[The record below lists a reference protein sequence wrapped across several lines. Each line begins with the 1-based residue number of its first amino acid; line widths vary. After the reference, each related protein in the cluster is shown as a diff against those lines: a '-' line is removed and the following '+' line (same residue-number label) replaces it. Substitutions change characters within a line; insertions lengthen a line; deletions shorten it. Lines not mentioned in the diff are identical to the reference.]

1 MFDFGFCFFFCKL
14 VFSNSV
20 TLKAILTMLVLPLL
34 YRWDVANNGKIAS
47 TEFTSDMQCLSCAYF
62 DGDVCIKA

>member
-1 MFDFGFCFFFCKL
+1 MVLWVFCKL

-34 YRWDVANNGKIAS
+34 YRWDVTNNGKTAS
-47 TEFTSDMQCLSCAYF
+47 TEFTSDVQCLSCAYF
-62 DGDVCIKA
+62 GGDVCIKA